1 MARSKRNAAALAA
14 LLGAG
19 ALASRKGVDLGPL
32 PEFDSDAFE
41 RAYGIGTRPTAL
53 RRAMEED
60 DDRALRAEVA
70 DVKRYVPAASPYK
83 KGGKVSAS
91 SRGDGIARRGK
102 TRGRL
107 L

>member
-1 MARSKRNAAALAA
+1 MARGKRNTAALAA

-41 RAYGIGTRPTAL
+41 RAYGIGARPTDL
-53 RRAMEED
+53 RRAMEGD
-60 DDRALRAEVA
+60 DDRALRAEVG
-70 DVKRYVPAASPYK
+70 DVKRYVPAVGPYK

>member
-41 RAYGIGTRPTAL
+41 RAYGIGARPADL
-53 RRAMEED
+53 RNAMEED
-60 DDRALRAEVA
+60 DDRALRSAVA
-70 DVKRYVPAASPYK
+70 DVKRYAPAVSPYK

-91 SRGDGIARRGK
+91 SRGDGIAKRGK